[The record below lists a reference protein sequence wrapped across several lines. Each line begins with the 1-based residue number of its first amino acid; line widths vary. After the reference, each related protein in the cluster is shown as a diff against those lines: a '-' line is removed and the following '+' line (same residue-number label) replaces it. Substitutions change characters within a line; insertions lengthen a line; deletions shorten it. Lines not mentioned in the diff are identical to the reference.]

1 MLLLLYIRYLL
12 FRIPKEE
19 LKAMNEKEIM
29 SELNNLTKQ
38 KEKWNTSID
47 NVVLILKNTNS
58 KEIKAKSLWLL
69 GEMGLQNS
77 SQIQDHIQIIAS
89 FLNAKEPKLRARA
102 VNALGRIGRTNH
114 LLVMPYW
121 DDMIDMKN
129 DESSDVRMCFIWA
142 CENIATNSPD
152 LYSNYM
158 DIFLELINDKNDRVR
173 IEAPEMFRV
182 IGKRKPKYVEPY
194 LDKLQWFADNDLHR
208 VVRIH
213 SAGAVRVTKKALEAT
228 KNINE

>member
-89 FLNAKEPKLRARA
+89 FLNANEPKLRARA

-121 DDMIDMKN
+121 DDMMDMKN

-194 LDKLQWFADNDLHR
+194 LDKLQWLADNDLHR

>member
-1 MLLLLYIRYLL
+1 
-12 FRIPKEE
+12 
-19 LKAMNEKEIM
+19 MNEKEIM
-29 SELNNLTKQ
+29 SELNNLIKQ

-47 NVVLILKNTNS
+47 NVVLILKSTNS
-58 KEIKAKSLWLL
+58 KKIKAKSLWLL

-77 SQIQDHIQIIAS
+77 SQMQDHIQTIAS
-89 FLNAKEPKLRARA
+89 FLNNKEPKLRERA
-102 VNALGRIGRTNH
+102 VNALGRIGRSNH

-121 DDMIDMKN
+121 DNIMDMKN

-142 CENIATNSPD
+142 CENIATNAPE
-152 LYSNYM
+152 LYSNSM

-228 KNINE
+228 KNIDE

>member
-89 FLNAKEPKLRARA
+89 FLNDKEPKLRARA

-114 LLVMPYW
+114 LLVMSYW
-121 DDMIDMKN
+121 DDMMDMKN

-158 DIFLELINDKNDRVR
+158 DIFLELISDKNDRVR
-173 IEAPEMFRV
+173 IEAPEMFRA

>member
-182 IGKRKPKYVEPY
+182 IGKRKPKYVELY

>member
-121 DDMIDMKN
+121 DDMMDMKN

-142 CENIATNSPD
+142 CENIVTNSPD

-213 SAGAVRVTKKALEAT
+213 SAGDVRVTKKALEAT

>member
-89 FLNAKEPKLRARA
+89 FLNANEPKLRARA

-121 DDMIDMKN
+121 DDMMDMKN

-158 DIFLELINDKNDRVR
+158 DVFLELINDKNDRVC
-173 IEAPEMFRV
+173 IEAPEMVRV

>member
-89 FLNAKEPKLRARA
+89 FLNDKEPKLRARA

-114 LLVMPYW
+114 LLVLPYW
-121 DDMIDMKN
+121 DDMMDMKN

-142 CENIATNSPD
+142 CENIATNAPD
-152 LYSNYM
+152 LYSDYYIAIIW
-158 DIFLELINDKNDRVR
+158 IF
-173 IEAPEMFRV
+173 F
-182 IGKRKPKYVEPY
+182 
-194 LDKLQWFADNDLHR
+194 
-208 VVRIH
+208 
-213 SAGAVRVTKKALEAT
+213 
-228 KNINE
+228 

>member
-1 MLLLLYIRYLL
+1 
-12 FRIPKEE
+12 
-19 LKAMNEKEIM
+19 MNEKEII
-29 SELNNLTKQ
+29 SELNNLTRQ
-38 KEKWNTSID
+38 KEKWSTSIE
-47 NVVLILKNTNS
+47 NVLLILKSTNS

-89 FLNAKEPKLRARA
+89 FLNDKEPKLRERA
-102 VNALGRIGRTNH
+102 VNALGRIGRSNY

-121 DDMIDMKN
+121 DNIMDMKN

-142 CENIATNSPD
+142 CENIATNAPD
-152 LYSNYM
+152 LYSDYM

-194 LDKLQWFADNDLHR
+194 LDKLQWFAVMICIELFAFIQQ
-208 VVRIH
+208 VLLELQ
-213 SAGAVRVTKKALEAT
+213 KKHWKQLKILMN
-228 KNINE
+228 KNSR

>member
-89 FLNAKEPKLRARA
+89 FLNANEPKLRARA

-114 LLVMPYW
+114 LLVIPYW
-121 DDMIDMKN
+121 DDMMDMKN

-142 CENIATNSPD
+142 CENIATNAPG